1 MTEKLRTIRLY
12 GSLGRKFG
20 RVHRLAVS
28 SVQEA
33 IRALRV
39 VCPGFEQELMTSKD
53 RGIGYGIWVGKEN
66 FKDTKQFRYPV
77 GNDDIRIAPILMGA
91 KRGGLMQIFIG
102 IVIVVAAVWTGGAAA
117 GAAGAAGGAAGGGA
131 AAGAGA
137 GAGSFLGVTGG
148 YAVAAQMGAAL
159 ALGGLVQFLSPVSSV
174 SGSGSSSDN
183 GSSYNFSGAV
193 NTQAQGGP
201 VPLLYGEMTVGSA
214 VISAGIYA
222 EDQA

>member
-66 FKDTKQFRYPV
+66 LKNTKQFRYPV
-77 GNDDIRIAPILMGA
+77 GNGDIRIAPILMGA

-131 AAGAGA
+131 AAGGAA
-137 GAGSFLGVTGG
+137 GAGSFLGVSGG

-159 ALGGLVQFLSPVSSV
+159 ALGGLVQFLSPVAKV
-174 SGSGSSSDN
+174 SGSGSSSEN
-183 GSSYNFSGAV
+183 GASYNFSGAV

>member
-1 MTEKLRTIRLY
+1 MSEKLRTIRLY

-28 SVQEA
+28 SVHEA

-66 FKDTKQFRYPV
+66 LKDTKQFRYPV

-117 GAAGAAGGAAGGGA
+117 GAAGAAGGAAG
-131 AAGAGA
+131 A

-174 SGSGSSSDN
+174 SGTGSSSDN
-183 GSSYNFSGAV
+183 GSSYNFRGAV

>member
-1 MTEKLRTIRLY
+1 MSEKLRTIRLY

-66 FKDTKQFRYPV
+66 LKDTKQFRYPV
-77 GNDDIRIAPILMGA
+77 GNDDIRIAPVLMGA
-91 KRGGLMQIFIG
+91 KRGGLLQIFVG
-102 IVIVVAAVWTGGAAA
+102 IVIVIAAVWTGGAAA
-117 GAAGAAGGAAGGGA
+117 GAAGAAGGAAG
-131 AAGAGA
+131 
-137 GAGSFLGVTGG
+137 AGSFLGVSGG

-159 ALGGLVQFLSPVSSV
+159 AMGGLVQFLSPVAKV
-174 SGSGSSSDN
+174 SGSGSSSEN
-183 GSSYNFSGAV
+183 GASYNFSGAV

>member
-1 MTEKLRTIRLY
+1 MSEKLRTIRLY
-12 GSLGRKFG
+12 GNLGRKFG

-66 FKDTKQFRYPV
+66 LKDTKQFRYPV

-102 IVIVVAAVWTGGAAA
+102 IVIVVAAVWT
-117 GAAGAAGGAAGGGA
+117 GGA

-183 GSSYNFSGAV
+183 GSSYNFSGA
-193 NTQAQGGP
+193 
-201 VPLLYGEMTVGSA
+201 A
-214 VISAGIYA
+214 VLFPRRRRACCPHL
-222 EDQA
+222 

>member
-1 MTEKLRTIRLY
+1 MSEKLRTIRLY
-12 GSLGRKFG
+12 GNLGRKFG

-66 FKDTKQFRYPV
+66 LKDTKQFRYPV
-77 GNDDIRIAPILMGA
+77 GNNDIRIAPILMGA

-102 IVIVVAAVWTGGAAA
+102 IVIVVAAVWT
-117 GAAGAAGGAAGGGA
+117 GGA